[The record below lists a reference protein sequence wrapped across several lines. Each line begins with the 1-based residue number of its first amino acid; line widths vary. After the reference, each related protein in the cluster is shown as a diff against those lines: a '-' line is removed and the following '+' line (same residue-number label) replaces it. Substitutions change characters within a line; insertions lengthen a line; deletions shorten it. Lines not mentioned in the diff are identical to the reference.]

1 MFFELSKDMEVDHS
15 LADVLV
21 TSWMQLL
28 PTGMTADDGTKYK
41 EVSLL
46 RISDTG
52 LF

>member
-15 LADVLV
+15 LVDVLV

-28 PTGMTADDGTKYK
+28 LMGMAADDGTKYNV
-41 EVSLL
+41 VSLL